1 MSGIIEMNRP
11 KKGRDK
17 GLFFLAVP
25 IICTAALLYPIAL
38 SGLSGDDIPN
48 SMRSAVLHVNNWSR
62 WDFIKLTIT
71 QWRTNEGRFFPIS
84 SIENVF
90 MFDFIHSVAIYKILQ
105 LLVTILVLAIA
116 AATLGKIVKDQRVFV
131 LALFVLVSCIQ
142 TRNWYDPTL
151 GFGLLLQSVQIK
163 ILLCIFALSCFLEET
178 GRRRFCYL
186 AFSVSLWIMALLQ
199 YEVVVTLLPALVG
212 LVIIR
217 SENRF
222 GKVIAFLTIG
232 LPTAVYLYFVNRLRS
247 GVSASSAYSIH
258 IDLASVSITYLKQ
271 LSGAIPFSA
280 AIWSR
285 GASSILASLSD
296 LPLYLLFLISATV
309 CLALSLQS
317 SLRDISNKSLVIL
330 LIIGANFILGPAITT
345 ALSLRWQSEVD
356 WGLSYLSVSFAYTG
370 VAFVAVAVMSILSK
384 MCRGRTLLSVAIT
397 SSFLVFFTLSAVSNY
412 ALLTDNALAT
422 QVSREQRNLYESAVK
437 EGFMSDIPDKSV
449 IIYAAYNE
457 NSWVN
462 SYFTSWLG
470 GPTEIAFVNSLEDAH
485 QLCSANAL
493 LKKCP
498 PKFLLEYNSIQNSR
512 FVLSLIQLVD
522 NHKVSNVKHRF
533 FAQRVLPGD
542 FESLCPDKRPL
553 PDIDNIFSCPTS

>member
-1 MSGIIEMNRP
+1 MNRP
-11 KKGRDK
+11 KKGRAK

-163 ILLCIFALSCFLEET
+163 ILLCISALSCFLEET

-330 LIIGANFILGPAITT
+330 LIIGANFILWPAITT

-384 MCRGRTLLSVAIT
+384 MCQGRTLLSVAIT

-412 ALLTDNALAT
+412 TLLTDNALAT

-470 GPTEIAFVNSLEDAH
+470 GPAEIAFVNTLEDAH
-485 QLCSANAL
+485 QLCSTNAF

-512 FVLSLIQLVD
+512 FVLSLIQLDD

-542 FESLCPDKRPL
+542 FESLCPDKIPL

>member
-1 MSGIIEMNRP
+1 MNRP

-397 SSFLVFFTLSAVSNY
+397 SSSLVFFTLSAVSNY

-470 GPTEIAFVNSLEDAH
+470 GPAEISFVNSLEDAH
-485 QLCSANAL
+485 QLCSTNAF

-512 FVLSLIQLVD
+512 FVLSLIQLDD

-542 FESLCPDKRPL
+542 FESLCPDKKPL

>member
-1 MSGIIEMNRP
+1 MNRP

-422 QVSREQRNLYESAVK
+422 QVSREQRNIYESAVK

-470 GPTEIAFVNSLEDAH
+470 GPAEISFVNSLEDAH
-485 QLCSANAL
+485 QLCSTNAF

-512 FVLSLIQLVD
+512 FVLSLIQLDD

>member
-1 MSGIIEMNRP
+1 MNRP

-271 LSGAIPFSA
+271 LSGALPFSA

-384 MCRGRTLLSVAIT
+384 MCQGRTLLSVAIT

-437 EGFMSDIPDKSV
+437 EGFMSDIPDNSV

-470 GPTEIAFVNSLEDAH
+470 GPAEISFVNSLEDAH
-485 QLCSANAL
+485 QLCSTNAF

-542 FESLCPDKRPL
+542 FESLCPDKKPL